1 MIVFVYCFALK
12 KDIQASKNIRV
23 DVSGKISDKTLT
35 EIYKKYRLNSQI
47 DVEINIDQ
55 YINKGIDYNSQVNK
69 KDYILINKTIIDDD
83 IIWLGYNCTKYD
95 NDLCWRIKSQ
105 QFVKKIESMKD

>member
-23 DVSGKISDKTLT
+23 DVSSKISDKTLT
-35 EIYKKYRLNSQI
+35 EIYKKYRLNNQI
-47 DVEINIDQ
+47 EVEINIDQ

-83 IIWLGYNCTKYD
+83 IIWL
-95 NDLCWRIKSQ
+95 
-105 QFVKKIESMKD
+105 